1 MKFVDRKVLFP
12 PTPVA
17 YATDRSKA
25 VVLVWVLVCVWHY
38 TDRSKVVVSA
48 VVCFTY

>member
-1 MKFVDRKVLFP
+1 MNRFVCIFVLIITSGPSVKFVDRKVLFP

-25 VVLVWVLVCVWHY
+25 VVWC
-38 TDRSKVVVSA
+38 DS
-48 VVCFTY
+48 